1 MTHTD
6 CNCAECERLDA
17 LPIRRHGIPHA
28 KQATFLGGHDPRPI
42 DWPEVEPYQPT
53 GPSMKPVD
61 GLPLFG
67 SLEPDLFA

>member
-28 KQATFLGGHDPRPI
+28 KQATFLGGDYTPPAPMHAPI
-42 DWPEVEPYQPT
+42 KPPQPWE
-53 GPSMKPVD
+53 S
-61 GLPLFG
+61 LPLFG
-67 SLEPDLFA
+67 TLEPDLFA